1 MTLCHGTLK
10 LLTSYKSIK
19 FCVFIS
25 GLDWSVNCFWWITL
39 VIYVHVLLCSFLFIY
54 VQYNL
59 VHLKK
64 LLGKI
69 FFFNYSF
76 SEVFFFQMPLL
87 LFWKQS
93 VYSAVKKKKKP
104 KWKNSV
110 KCPGFP
116 CPEIQ
121 NILWKKKES
130 CARKKK
136 KGQVI
141 AVSNLNLYPLTWSVW
156 NSTEIRSPS

>member
-76 SEVFFFQMPLL
+76 SEVFFFKCLYCCSENKKCIFRCL
-87 LFWKQS
+87 
-93 VYSAVKKKKKP
+93 KKKKP
-104 KWKNSV
+104 QMKKFCQMSWFSVSWNSKYFV
-110 KCPGFP
+110 
-116 CPEIQ
+116 E
-121 NILWKKKES
+121 KKKRVVQE
-130 CARKKK
+130 KKK
-136 KGQVI
+136 DKLLQLVI
-141 AVSNLNLYPLTWSVW
+141 WTFTL
-156 NSTEIRSPS
+156 

>member
-59 VHLKK
+59 AHLKK

-76 SEVFFFQMPLL
+76 SEVFFFKCLYCCSENKKCIFSCL
-87 LFWKQS
+87 
-93 VYSAVKKKKKP
+93 KKKKNPNEK
-104 KWKNSV
+104 
-110 KCPGFP
+110 
-116 CPEIQ
+116 
-121 NILWKKKES
+121 ILSNVLVFRVLKFKIFCGKKKS

-136 KGQVI
+136 KDKLLQLVI
-141 AVSNLNLYPLTWSVW
+141 
-156 NSTEIRSPS
+156 

>member
-76 SEVFFFQMPLL
+76 SEVFFFKCLYCCSENKKCIFRCL
-87 LFWKQS
+87 
-93 VYSAVKKKKKP
+93 KKKNP

-121 NILWKKKES
+121 NILWKKKREL
-130 CARKKK
+130 CKKK
-136 KGQVI
+136 KRT
-141 AVSNLNLYPLTWSVW
+141 SYCS
-156 NSTEIRSPS
+156 